1 MNRNARREGESLERR
16 VAAALMKAREGEREM
31 EQNEKQSVQR
41 RERRREACDAQA
53 SAMSQVNE

>member
-16 VAAALMKAREGEREM
+16 VAALMKAREGEREM